1 MTDPAF
7 NPALRKIIEAHAAAR
22 IRKVP
27 RPAGLEP
34 AVGRAVARTSNAFE
48 GLLAET
54 SEISIDWDRRLA
66 DALDVLPEQRL
77 LAVLEGGA
85 QTRALC
91 VLENTIVDALIEV
104 QTTGS
109 VDAQTGAARPTT
121 KIDAAIARDFID
133 FLLSHLGHELTI
145 AGAERDLAVAYRFGT
160 HLSDT
165 RTLPLLLADGGFHIV
180 RMRLSM
186 GQGAKSGAIL
196 MAFPVTGG
204 AGDTVPE
211 PAKRET
217 TQAWRDAMDAAIKR
231 VVVPTEVVLLQR
243 VLSLAEIDN
252 LRVGDLLSFTSRELA
267 EVRLNAQTG
276 QTLVR
281 GRLGQQQGQR
291 AICVEIGGRPT
302 ALPPTTVSGP
312 PFAAELPV
320 AAPDDPQTPMNG

>member
-7 NPALRKIIEAHAAAR
+7 NPALRKIILAHAAAR

-145 AGAERDLAVAYRFGT
+145 AV
-160 HLSDT
+160 
-165 RTLPLLLADGGFHIV
+165 
-180 RMRLSM
+180 
-186 GQGAKSGAIL
+186 QSGI
-196 MAFPVTGG
+196 
-204 AGDTVPE
+204 
-211 PAKRET
+211 
-217 TQAWRDAMDAAIKR
+217 WR
-231 VVVPTEVVLLQR
+231 
-243 VLSLAEIDN
+243 S
-252 LRVGDLLSFTSRELA
+252 
-267 EVRLNAQTG
+267 
-276 QTLVR
+276 
-281 GRLGQQQGQR
+281 
-291 AICVEIGGRPT
+291 PT
-302 ALPPTTVSGP
+302 ALARIYPTPGPCRCCWLTVAFISFGC
-312 PFAAELPV
+312 
-320 AAPDDPQTPMNG
+320 G